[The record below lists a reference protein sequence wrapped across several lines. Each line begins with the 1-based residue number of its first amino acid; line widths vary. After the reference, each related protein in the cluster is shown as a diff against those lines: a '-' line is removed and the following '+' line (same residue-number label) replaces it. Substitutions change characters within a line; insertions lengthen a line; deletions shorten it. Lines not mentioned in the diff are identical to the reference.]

1 MLTIT
6 YLELYDHMP
15 RQLSL
20 EAPPDTL
27 IMQASTPL
35 PAFYRFLYTE
45 VGRTY
50 AWVDRLP
57 WTDEDLHNYLACPDI
72 VLLVLYV
79 QGVPAGY
86 IELDRANTEEPGT
99 KIAYFGL
106 MPAFHGRGLG
116 RYLLSVGVQRA
127 LDDGARRI
135 WLNTCTLDGP
145 YALANYQ
152 ARGFVAYKQHTYPAF
167 HPNAGGAQ

>member
-6 YLELYDHMP
+6 YLELHKHMP
-15 RQLSL
+15 YQLSL
-20 EAPPDTL
+20 EAPPHTL

-35 PAFYRFLYTE
+35 PAFYRFLYKE
-45 VGRTY
+45 VGHEY

-57 WTDEDLHNYLACPDI
+57 WTDADLHAYLCCPDI

-86 IELDRANTEEPGT
+86 IELDQANAEEPGT

-106 MPAFHGRGLG
+106 MPAFHGHGHGL
-116 RYLLSVGVQRA
+116 YLLSVGIQRA
-127 LDDGARRI
+127 FDAGASRI

-152 ARGFVAYKQHTYPAF
+152 ARGFVPYKQSIYP
-167 HPNAGGAQ
+167 